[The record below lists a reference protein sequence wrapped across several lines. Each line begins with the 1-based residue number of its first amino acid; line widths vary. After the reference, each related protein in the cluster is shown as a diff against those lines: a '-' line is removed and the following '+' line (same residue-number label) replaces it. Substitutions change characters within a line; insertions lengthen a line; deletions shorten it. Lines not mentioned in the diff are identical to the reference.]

1 MLHMI
6 FKLGMCAGNNWRELN
21 GFDFLG
27 KVITG
32 VKFKN
37 GIGVKSDNQA
47 AAWSCP
53 HTPDLIICRLE
64 YIIVMV

>member
-6 FKLGMCAGNNWRELN
+6 FKLGMCAENHWRKLN

-37 GIGVKSDNQA
+37 GIEMKSDNQA
-47 AAWSCP
+47 AA
-53 HTPDLIICRLE
+53 
-64 YIIVMV
+64 